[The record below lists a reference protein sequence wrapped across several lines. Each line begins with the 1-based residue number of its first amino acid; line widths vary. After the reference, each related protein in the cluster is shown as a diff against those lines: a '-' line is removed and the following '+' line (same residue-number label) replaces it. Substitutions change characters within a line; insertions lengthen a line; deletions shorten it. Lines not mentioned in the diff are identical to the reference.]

1 MAKNKY
7 AYQGSEG
14 TEKTARAAGRS
25 LQISP
30 KHAVEICREIRGMY
44 LDEAKEYLEDVIQKK
59 RAVPFRR
66 HNKKVGHRRGLTV
79 GLPAGIRLKPPARYC
94 TYWKTPKPMPN
105 IVEWTLKT

>member
-44 LDEAKEYLEDVIQKK
+44 LDDAKEYLEEVIQKK
-59 RAVPFRR
+59 KSSP
-66 HNKKVGHRRGLTV
+66 
-79 GLPAGIRLKPPARYC
+79 LPASQQKGWAPSWTHRMAIRP
-94 TYWKTPKPMPN
+94 
-105 IVEWTLKT
+105 VSS